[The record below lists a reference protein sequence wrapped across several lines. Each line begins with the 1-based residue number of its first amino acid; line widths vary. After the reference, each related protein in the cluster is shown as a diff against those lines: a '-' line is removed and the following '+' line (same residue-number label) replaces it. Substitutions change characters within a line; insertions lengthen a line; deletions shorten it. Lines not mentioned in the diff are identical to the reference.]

1 MEKIKL
7 MYKNFVKVAFVAAVA
22 MVAGINVFNAQKTE
36 LMSDIAMENVEALA
50 DNESDS
56 DLAKKQWNRYDYT
69 LDNGMPAVNCWKKG
83 EDDCLLK

>member
-1 MEKIKL
+1 MKTKLIK
-7 MYKNFVKVAFVAAVA
+7 FAFAGAIA
-22 MVAGINVFNAQKTE
+22 IVAGINVFKAQKDVE
-36 LMSDIAMENVEALA
+36 LSDIAKENVEALA

-56 DLAKKQWNRYDYT
+56 DLAKKQWNRHDYT